1 MDTMTNGIG
10 NNDVATLSLLGN
22 TGFGYGNHAN
32 FAYDGS
38 VINAN
43 VTANRDLGT
52 AQAERIVDN
61 QKAAS
66 DMQTALVNQIASTA
80 AEFREAD
87 RFSSLNT
94 LLFNQFNQ
102 IDRRFA
108 DQDLKAQEC
117 CCELKTGQAAILA
130 KLDQQTAVANAVA
143 NAEQNIKLN
152 QLLAA
157 MGNGNGNGNNR
168 A

>member
-1 MDTMTNGIG
+1 MDTMSNGIG

-22 TGFGYGNHAN
+22 TGWGYGNHAN

-43 VTANRDLGT
+43 VKSNQEFFAAAT
-52 AQAERIVDN
+52 ERVIDN
-61 QKAAS
+61 QKAAA
-66 DMQTALVNQIASTA
+66 DMNTAIQDQIARTA

-87 RFSSLNT
+87 RFNNLNA

-117 CCELKTGQAAILA
+117 CCEIKAGQAAILA

-157 MGNGNGNGNNR
+157 MGNGNGNGNNAR
-168 A
+168 

>member
-1 MDTMTNGIG
+1 MDSMNNNGIG

-22 TGFGYGNHAN
+22 AGFGYGNHAN

-43 VTANRDLGT
+43 VAANQKFFAAAT
-52 AQAERIVDN
+52 ERVVDN

-87 RFSSLNT
+87 RFNNLNA

-130 KLDQQTAVANAVA
+130 KLEQQTAVANAVA

-152 QLLAA
+152 QILAS
-157 MGNGNGNGNNR
+157 MGNGNGNNGR
-168 A
+168 